1 MLLLNE
7 VGVALLKLLPVTV
20 GVGAM
25 DEVGVTDL
33 LTLMFLVIVVL
44 MVKSELY
51 DFTEPSLLKLTG
63 VWNDLLDD
71 RNDLPIGVLK
81 EPEAGEFTLI

>member
-44 MVKSELY
+44 TVKSELY